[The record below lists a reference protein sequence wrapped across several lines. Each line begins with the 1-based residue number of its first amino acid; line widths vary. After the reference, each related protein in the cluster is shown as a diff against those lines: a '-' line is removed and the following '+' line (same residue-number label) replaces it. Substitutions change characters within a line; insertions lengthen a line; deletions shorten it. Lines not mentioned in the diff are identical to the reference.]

1 MHRWQSKA
9 IFAANASLLI
19 VAAFEKMEEKVLA
32 MESEAEA
39 ANLLVA
45 PDTIEKRF
53 RELEGDSVEDDLQVS
68 DASG

>member
-1 MHRWQSKA
+1 
-9 IFAANASLLI
+9 
-19 VAAFEKMEEKVLA
+19 MEEKVLA

-45 PDTIEKRF
+45 HDTIEKRF